1 MIDSTEFTVC
11 SKSTGLRLAYNNYFD
26 TYQKIMVKQKNKGH
40 RGIRL
45 VTSILNKD
53 DAELVSKFFGIGV
66 NIRNVKN
73 IPPIDFAASEKEMIA
88 TIQKTEGGQVIQN
101 LLTANEC
108 AYTEHFISIF
118 EELWK
123 SGVDAK
129 YRIKD
134 IEQGIGSQYI

>member
-1 MIDSTEFTVC
+1 M
-11 SKSTGLRLAYNNYFD
+11 
-26 TYQKIMVKQKNKGH
+26 
-40 RGIRL
+40 
-45 VTSILNKD
+45 
-53 DAELVSKFFGIGV
+53 
-66 NIRNVKN
+66 
-73 IPPIDFAASEKEMIA
+73 PPIDFAASEKEMIA

-134 IEQGIGSQYI
+134 IEQGIGSQYIEIIQNPETVQKLVGDLIQSTKKDIEGIFATANAFHRQEYAGSI